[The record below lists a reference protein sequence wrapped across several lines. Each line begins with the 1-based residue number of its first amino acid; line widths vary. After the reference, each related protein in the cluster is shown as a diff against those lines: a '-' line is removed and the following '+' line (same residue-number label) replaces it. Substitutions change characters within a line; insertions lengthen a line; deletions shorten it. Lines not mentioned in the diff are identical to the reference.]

1 MGKPLKNQLIRYRNV
16 SWLVW
21 VKFYSFLPL
30 GEPKKL
36 GVVILDKELG
46 GISVPKA
53 VLFDLGDTLIVE
65 QAGKHLGKTPFDAI
79 PQTEETL
86 VALKQKGLKVGIIAN
101 TTISREK
108 DVRKTLQQL
117 GLENYFDF
125 IVTSVDVG
133 CEKPDGR
140 IFSLA
145 LNALGIKA
153 SEAVMVG
160 DRVATDIVGGNRL
173 GMTTIL
179 FKWNQ
184 RYPETVTEQEE
195 QPTFRIRHLRE
206 LLCVLD
212 RIERSSHQ

>member
-1 MGKPLKNQLIRYRNV
+1 M
-16 SWLVW
+16 
-21 VKFYSFLPL
+21 
-30 GEPKKL
+30 
-36 GVVILDKELG
+36 
-46 GISVPKA
+46 PKA

-79 PQTEETL
+79 PQAEETL
-86 VALKQKGLKVGIIAN
+86 AALKQKGLKVGIIAN

-125 IVTSVDVG
+125 IVTSVDAG

-153 SEAVMVG
+153 GEAVMVG

-184 RYPETVTEQEE
+184 RYPETVTEHEE
-195 QPTFRIRHLRE
+195 QPTFKIRHLRE

-212 RIERSSHQ
+212 RIERSSRARPKPTR